1 MMHRTKKKKKQKGR
15 ILWRTKEAVK
25 FLERLKENILLHK
38 RKKFFNKNLNLKEK
52 TKNRVLE
59 QDPAS
64 GLHHHHH
71 SIIHIHPTEAVD
83 D

>member
-1 MMHRTKKKKKQKGR
+1 MENR
-15 ILWRTKEAVK
+15 KEAVK
-25 FLERLKENILLHK
+25 SHERLKENILKEQKKNFHE
-38 RKKFFNKNLNLKEK
+38 RKNK
-52 TKNRVLE
+52 VLE